1 MKDYVAE
8 NERILDEW
16 KQEYQKNGLDTKYY
30 FARDGIMF
38 KGNLKKDDSNLDWIH
53 EPSGKENEMW
63 KNAPL
68 RVLYLTKD
76 QNSDYCGAW
85 DVRTESY
92 HWRDQKTAEEY
103 VLSGTIFHQRLV
115 WSLHGLLTTTQKN
128 YTKFNDFTNEQSL
141 QFVDEHIFARIN
153 CKKSSGGRCCNENT
167 LRNEIEK
174 YSAYL
179 KAQILN
185 LDADVFVGCG
195 ARQNTNAE
203 INDDYYN
210 IFIIEVL
217 NNLCGYHFER
227 VPNTEVY
234 YDSLANKVAINSY
247 HLSCRMKGFSHE
259 KSYIDIV
266 EQYYRFLQTTEGKRF
281 VEQLHK

>member
-16 KQEYQKNGLDTKYY
+16 EKKYQENGLDTEY

-38 KGNLKKDDSNLDWIH
+38 RGNLKKDNSNLDWIH
-53 EPSGKENEMW
+53 EPSGNENDMW
-63 KNAPL
+63 ANSPL

-76 QNSDYCGAW
+76 QYSDYCGAW

-92 HWRDQKTAEEY
+92 HCRSQKNADEY
-103 VLSGTIFHQRLV
+103 IISGTIFHQRLV
-115 WSLHGLLTTTQKN
+115 WSLHGLLTTTPQKC
-128 YTKFNDFTNEQSL
+128 TQFNDFTNEQSL

-153 CKKSSGGRCCNENT
+153 CKKESGGSSCNENT
-167 LRNEIEK
+167 LRKEIEK

-234 YDSLANKVAINSY
+234 YDSLTNKVAINSY
-247 HLSCRMKGFSHE
+247 HLSYQGFSHE
-259 KSYIDIV
+259 QSYIDIV
-266 EQYYRFLQTTEGKRF
+266 EQYYLFLQTQEGKRF
-281 VEQLHK
+281 IEKLHK